1 MQRRSQARLAFLAA
15 LLFGCSDPLDAPS
28 GYQDQA
34 FLCAADA
41 QAAREDKT
49 RACNADAACSGWVSF
64 SGTLQG
70 QPVTVSSDLGSVRL
84 DAVKAPGVGLVREA
98 LTVHAESPYFALRW
112 VFSALPPLEAT
123 SEVLAL
129 PISISAVDGSVHS
142 ALRLEGGG
150 TSVEFSGRDG
160 QLLTSW
166 TAQEQSGDA
175 HVNLGSGNVIDGCFF
190 ARVSLESQR

>member
-1 MQRRSQARLAFLAA
+1 MQGWSESRVALVAI

-28 GYQDQA
+28 GYEDQT
-34 FLCAADA
+34 FLCEAGA
-41 QAAREDKT
+41 QAARQARTK
-49 RACNADAACSGWVSF
+49 ACNADAACSGWVSL
-64 SGTLQG
+64 SGMLQD
-70 QPVTVSSDLGSVRL
+70 QPVTVSSELRNVRL

-98 LTVHAESPYFALRW
+98 ITIRAESPYFALRW

-123 SEVLAL
+123 TETLAL
-129 PISISAVDGSVHS
+129 PISISQGDGSVHS

-150 TSVEFSGRDG
+150 ASVEFSGRDG

-175 HVNLGSGNVIDGCFF
+175 HVNLGSGNVVDGCFF
-190 ARVSLESQR
+190 ARVSIESKR